1 MTVDLG
7 AVAPRSFGAPRR
19 LWGLALLALAIVV
32 IAGMLSMHGFSAGH
46 HAPALASL
54 TAGSAAD
61 SVTHTTDHTALAT
74 PEDGIATSC
83 PAGDCDDSMT
93 MLCLFVLLTL
103 ILVLAGRLG
112 RDDYRAGRVLDQVVH
127 QSDVSTRPSDR
138 PRTHARRHLTRPARP
153 TPTRHS

>member
-46 HAPALASL
+46 HAPTLASL

-103 ILVLAGRLG
+103 ILGLAGRLG
-112 RDDYRAGRVLDQVVH
+112 RSWRWQPPWLAVAPQLPPGAMTTGP
-127 QSDVSTRPSDR
+127 DVCLIRLCIS
-138 PRTHARRHLTRPARP
+138 RT
-153 TPTRHS
+153 